1 MEGKD
6 LMRSIKC
13 SCLLYFSISAL
24 KQRETKQNIRAT
36 LILCICKI
44 GQTNAKPQQDRNES
58 LQQTISV
65 MEEKSGQRCD
75 GWIASAILY
84 EQVMIYYYIKVDS

>member
-1 MEGKD
+1 
-6 LMRSIKC
+6 MRSIKC
-13 SCLLYFSISAL
+13 SCLLYFSISAQN
-24 KQRETKQNIRAT
+24 KGISSVIKTKQNIRAT
-36 LILCICKI
+36 LILCVCKI
-44 GQTNAKPQQDRNES
+44 GQTNAKPQPDRNES